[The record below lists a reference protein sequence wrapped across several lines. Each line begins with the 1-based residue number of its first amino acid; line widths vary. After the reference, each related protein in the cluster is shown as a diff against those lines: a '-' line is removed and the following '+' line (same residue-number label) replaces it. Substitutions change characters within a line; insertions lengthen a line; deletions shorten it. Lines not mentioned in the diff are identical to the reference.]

1 MLCKTCWFIVPE
13 LVFFLWNRSEG
24 VVWAPRGGN
33 EVGQYWTKYWRIFLF
48 IASSPLTSVMCNVSL
63 VRINK
68 LQNEGMKK
76 KGTRCK
82 VSNLPFLIF
91 DMKVTSSQ
99 QILSFLVS
107 DVKTLEPR
115 SCEIRSMK
123 GLERR
128 PTNPRLVSVEHLE
141 ISKTVLYGLSQNSN
155 FSK

>member
-1 MLCKTCWFIVPE
+1 
-13 LVFFLWNRSEG
+13 
-24 VVWAPRGGN
+24 
-33 EVGQYWTKYWRIFLF
+33 
-48 IASSPLTSVMCNVSL
+48 MCNVSL